1 MLLLAI
7 WWSSC
12 WFLTADCCMIEMV
25 AGETNVEDANK
36 NVHFLCIIEV
46 KSGKIPSNYSSWH
59 VSRKY
64 EASLCIV
71 ILIILKV
78 TVSSTVCVVWLAVW
92 LAKCIH
98 TNVSIQL
105 SSDAHRDFFPQW
117 PKFSSIS
124 CCTLHPKLIFV
135 EQGCKF
141 MCGKSILWFWKLLIV
156 GSILS
161 LYEHLVIVVV

>member
-1 MLLLAI
+1 
-7 WWSSC
+7 
-12 WFLTADCCMIEMV
+12 
-25 AGETNVEDANK
+25 
-36 NVHFLCIIEV
+36 
-46 KSGKIPSNYSSWH
+46 

-92 LAKCIH
+92 LAKFIH

-105 SSDAHRDFFPQW
+105 SSDAHRDFFLQW